1 MEVRQ
6 VRLERQN
13 YLLLAGHFGTASNT
27 FFKVMKINRLSEN
40 FRLFFPVLPGAAAF
54 AVSILL
60 QTGCQTQ
67 VTCKYKPAPVFEA
80 GLPHVTDYHFEKQG
94 NQSLESLMLDTGVLL
109 ELNQDICNESRQEYR
124 FNVKGD
130 FSKFPDSLWLKEA
143 SRQLVFL
150 STFSAKQSALKA
162 WADVIE
168 QRRSEMRLGED
179 REMQPGIFVRVD
191 RVVSPEEST
200 LVLVF
205 TQK

>member
-1 MEVRQ
+1 
-6 VRLERQN
+6 
-13 YLLLAGHFGTASNT
+13 
-27 FFKVMKINRLSEN
+27 MKINCLTGN
-40 FRLFFPVLPGAAAF
+40 TQLFFSLIPAVASLGALLF
-54 AVSILL
+54 L

-67 VTCKYKPAPVFEA
+67 ATCKYKPAPVFES
-80 GLPHVTDYHFEKQG
+80 GLPHVTDYHFEKKG
-94 NQSLESLMLDTGVLL
+94 TQSLESLMLDTGVLL
-109 ELNQDICNESRQEYR
+109 EVNQDICNESRQEYR
-124 FNVKGD
+124 FNVKGNYTQ
-130 FSKFPDSLWLKEA
+130 FPDSLWLKEA

-179 REMQPGIFVRVD
+179 REMEPGIFIRVD

-205 TQK
+205 SQK